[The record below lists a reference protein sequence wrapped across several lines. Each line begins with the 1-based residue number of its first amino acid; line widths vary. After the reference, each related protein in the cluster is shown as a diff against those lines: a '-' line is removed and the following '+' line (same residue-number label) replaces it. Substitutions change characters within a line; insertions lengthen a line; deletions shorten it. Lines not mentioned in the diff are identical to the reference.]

1 MLPQCGIRSSL
12 GRAARNPVFRQQTK
26 KFHYAK
32 RSPATQLRYLTATG
46 LAATSGLYWWW
57 SSANRDGVP
66 LPDEAPAQNLVV
78 QPPFPHEEVTRTL
91 SKDSYSFSVR
101 DVPGIDRHDGAQLAS
116 NSPCEDRL
124 TYAKFSS
131 PWHSDKEP
139 WMAWAVFDGHAGWQ
153 TAELLKNQLVPSV
166 RHSLSQVTP
175 IPDEIQSVA
184 GVDTVPCAISNAF
197 VNLDDAIFK
206 TAMEASQS
214 NEPLH
219 QRVRDLLPAFAGS
232 CALLSIFDPDTSALH
247 VACTGDSRAVLGRQQ
262 PDGRWE
268 TIPLSIDQTGSNE
281 EEIAR
286 IYSEHP
292 GEEDIVQGGRVLGLM
307 ASRAF
312 GDCRWK
318 WPVEF
323 QQEIR
328 QRFYGPAPL
337 TPRYDIRTPPYVTA
351 QPVVTTVN
359 IDPAQ
364 PSFLIMATDGLWD
377 MLSSQQAVELV
388 GKWLSGGAETGKGS
402 STSPAASDK
411 PFDFGHFWESVN
423 WKFVE
428 GRTTVQDDNVAV
440 HLVRNCLGGSD
451 LELLKGRLAF
461 DPPFS
466 RTLRDDITVQVVFFG
481 VPNLKNKDKK

>member
-1 MLPQCGIRSSL
+1 MLRQCGIRSSL

-57 SSANRDGVP
+57 SSSANRDGVP
-66 LPDEAPAQNLVV
+66 LPDEAPAQNLFA
-78 QPPFPHEEVTRTL
+78 QPSFSHDEVTRIL

-131 PWHSDKEP
+131 SWHSDKKP

-175 IPDEIQSVA
+175 IPDVNQSVA
-184 GVDTVPCAISNAF
+184 GEYTVPCAISNAF
-197 VNLDDAIFK
+197 VDLDDAIFK
-206 TAMEASQS
+206 TALEASQS

-232 CALLSIFDPDTSALH
+232 CALLSIFDPDTSVLH
-247 VACTGDSRAVLGRQQ
+247 VVCTGDSRAVLGRQQ

-312 GDCRWK
+312 GI
-318 WPVEF
+318 VGGN
-323 QQEIR
+323 
-328 QRFYGPAPL
+328 GPWSSSRKFANDFTAPH
-337 TPRYDIRTPPYVTA
+337 R
-351 QPVVTTVN
+351 
-359 IDPAQ
+359 
-364 PSFLIMATDGLWD
+364 
-377 MLSSQQAVELV
+377 
-388 GKWLSGGAETGKGS
+388 
-402 STSPAASDK
+402 
-411 PFDFGHFWESVN
+411 
-423 WKFVE
+423 
-428 GRTTVQDDNVAV
+428 
-440 HLVRNCLGGSD
+440 
-451 LELLKGRLAF
+451 
-461 DPPFS
+461 
-466 RTLRDDITVQVVFFG
+466 
-481 VPNLKNKDKK
+481 